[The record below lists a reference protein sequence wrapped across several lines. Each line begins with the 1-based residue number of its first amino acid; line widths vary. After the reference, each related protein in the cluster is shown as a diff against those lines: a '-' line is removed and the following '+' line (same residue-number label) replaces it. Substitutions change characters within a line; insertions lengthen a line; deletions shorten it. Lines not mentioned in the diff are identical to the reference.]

1 MEKNRHIVSW
11 FAKGFLAVYTVAT
24 NNENDFKHM
33 SETKG
38 EKMYSDIKV
47 ETLPQSQV
55 KISGEITEKAFEKA
69 RKTAL
74 EQFKLAVEI
83 PGFRVGKA
91 PEALVV
97 KHVGEMKILERAAAN
112 SIEDAYGLILDEF
125 KVRAIGQPAVT
136 ITKIAANNPLGFV
149 LETAVMPEVS
159 IENYEKIA
167 QEAVAKIPDAP
178 ETAEE
183 KEIDEVIE
191 DLRKRVAI
199 ETASVAP
206 VDKNAADVN
215 ANPGDEKA
223 AAEPV
228 LPEVNNEFVKKFGN
242 FENVADFREKAKA
255 NLIERKKR
263 DVREKRRGAIAEQL
277 IAEAKFDVPEIF
289 IESELETMIG
299 QFKADIARNG
309 LTFDGYL
316 ASIKKTEA
324 DIKKEWRE
332 SAERRARLELILKYI
347 AQTEKIT
354 PDEAEVKKEVDHV
367 ISHHKGADRFSIRM
381 YIENMMKNKLVL
393 DFLEKGSEKS
403 KK

>member
-1 MEKNRHIVSW
+1 MK
-11 FAKGFLAVYTVAT
+11 
-24 NNENDFKHM
+24 DFKNM

-69 RKTAL
+69 RKAAL
-74 EQFKLAVEI
+74 AQFKLGVEI

-125 KVRAIGQPAVT
+125 KIRAIGQPAVT
-136 ITKIAANNPLGFV
+136 ITKIAANNPLGFT

-199 ETASVAP
+199 ETASVEDTDTGTDTNTKADDDKGAAENEKKAP
-206 VDKNAADVN
+206 T
-215 ANPGDEKA
+215 
-223 AAEPV
+223 EPV
-228 LPEVNNEFVKKFGN
+228 LPEVNDEFVKKFGN

-263 DVREKRRGAIAEQL
+263 DVREKRRGAIAEKL

-299 QFKADIARNG
+299 QFKADIVRNG

-316 ASIKKTEA
+316 TSIKKTEA
-324 DIKKEWRE
+324 DIKTEWRE

-354 PDEAEVKKEVDHV
+354 PDEAEVKKEVEHV
-367 ISHHKGADRFSIRM
+367 LSHHKGADRFSIRM

-393 DFLEKGSEKS
+393 DFLEKGSDKS